1 MSKHTSKRFLAA
13 MLAVILVLCALPV
26 LAAEETKTNDT
37 VILYT
42 NDTHCGVDAGTPEGS
57 MGFAN
62 LAALKKELAAQHEN
76 VLLVDAGDAIQ
87 GEAIGTLSNGS
98 YLIDIMN
105 QVGYDLATFGNH
117 EFDYGMEVAKSLLT
131 KSNAKYLSCNFK
143 DLATGKTVADAYTI
157 RELSGKKVAFI
168 GISTPETFTKSTPA
182 YFQDANG
189 NFIYSFCEGN
199 NGQELY
205 TAVQSTI
212 DAAKAEGAEI
222 VIAIAHTGIDTQ
234 SSPWTSYEI
243 IRNTTGFDAYIDGH
257 SHSTIAGEKV
267 ADKSGKEVILTST
280 GTKLQNIG
288 KLTLAA
294 DGTITTELVNGYT
307 NVDAETDTF
316 IKGIQAQ
323 YEEKLNEVV
332 AKTSVALTVN
342 DPETGKRIVR
352 TRETNLGDLCADA
365 YRANLGTDIAFVNGG
380 GIRANIEAGD
390 ITYGQII
397 AVHPFG
403 NSACSIEVKGQ
414 QVLDALELGASACP
428 GESGGFL
435 QVSGLKYTI
444 DPNVPSSVVLD
455 EHKQFVK
462 VEGARRVKDVMI
474 IKADGTC
481 EPIDPEK
488 TYTLAS
494 HNYMLKSG
502 GDGFTMFKGSK
513 VLQDE
518 VMIDNQVLITFIR
531 DYLKGVVGEDYANPY
546 GQGRITVLA
555 QSEQPTEPTTTT
567 EPTTATEPTTD
578 NPATGE
584 NGITVVAMVMLISAI
599 GIVATVEAKKRDF

>member
-37 VILYT
+37 VVLYT

-87 GEAIGTLSNGS
+87 GEAIGTLSNGG

-157 RELSGKKVAFI
+157 KELSGKKVAFI

-205 TAVQSTI
+205 AAVQSTI
-212 DAAKAEGAEI
+212 DTAKAEGAEI
-222 VIAIAHTGIDTQ
+222 VIAIAHTGVDTQ

-243 IRNTTGFDAYIDGH
+243 IQNTTGINAYIDGH

-267 ADKSGKEVILTST
+267 ADKSGKEVVLTST

-316 IKGIQAQ
+316 IKSIQAQ

-414 QVLDALELGASACP
+414 QVLDALELGASASP
-428 GESGGFL
+428 NESGGFL

-444 DPNVPSSVVLD
+444 DPNVPSPVVLD

-462 VEGARRVKDVMI
+462 VEGERRVKDVMI

-502 GDGFTMFKGSK
+502 GDGYTMFKGSK

-518 VMIDNQVLITFIR
+518 VMIDNQVLITYIR

-555 QSEQPTEPTTTT
+555 QSEQPTEPA
-567 EPTTATEPTTD
+567 ATEPTTD
-578 NPATGE
+578 NPATGV
-584 NGITVVAMVMLISAI
+584 NGITVVAMVMLISAA